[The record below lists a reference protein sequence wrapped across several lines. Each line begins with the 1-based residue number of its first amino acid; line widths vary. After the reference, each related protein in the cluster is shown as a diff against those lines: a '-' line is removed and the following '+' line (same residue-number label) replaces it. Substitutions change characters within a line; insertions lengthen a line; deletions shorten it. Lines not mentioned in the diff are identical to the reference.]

1 MPQVNI
7 WRNSNARISS
17 VSLIILLVVSALTT
31 LGLLVL
37 FSASKAYYD
46 NPSLIVQKQFI
57 WLLLSVFSAFV
68 IFRLNLER
76 LRDFT
81 FILGGFSLL
90 LLFLVLIPGI
100 GVEVNGA
107 RRWIDFGVMR
117 LQVSEIGKIG
127 LLFTLSHY
135 LALHRRSLD
144 QMMGGFIIPCSI
156 LGVFCAL
163 IFLEPD
169 FGTAFLCG
177 LVGGILFFCIG
188 NALEVFVSNVVFCLS
203 CFHHC
208 YH

>member
-1 MPQVNI
+1 MPQINI

-17 VSLIILLVVSALTT
+17 VSLFIILVVSALTT

-37 FSASKAYYD
+37 FSASKAYYA

-57 WLLLSVFSAFV
+57 WLLLSLFSAIV
-68 IFRLNLER
+68 IFRLNLEK
-76 LRDFT
+76 LRDFI
-81 FILGGFSLL
+81 FILGGVSLL

-135 LALHRRSLD
+135 LAMHRRS
-144 QMMGGFIIPCSI
+144 
-156 LGVFCAL
+156 
-163 IFLEPD
+163 
-169 FGTAFLCG
+169 
-177 LVGGILFFCIG
+177 
-188 NALEVFVSNVVFCLS
+188 VSYTHQTLPTKRIV
-203 CFHHC
+203 
-208 YH
+208 